1 MHLRSRRGCRVP
13 GVGDIAMPRH
23 IPAIARSADPRD
35 RELHSAGVSSAD
47 QLRTLVSLEQ
57 PIDQLELQLEVVR
70 RISELLRTI
79 RRSKAQVTG
88 SLPVSPF
95 CIEHP

>member
-1 MHLRSRRGCRVP
+1 
-13 GVGDIAMPRH
+13 MPRH
-23 IPAIARSADPRD
+23 MPAIACSADRRD
-35 RELHSAGVSSAD
+35 RELHSVDVLPAD
-47 QLRTLVSLEQ
+47 QLRTLVDLEQ

-70 RISELLRTI
+70 RISELLRRI
-79 RRSKAQVTG
+79 HRSKAQVTG

>member
-1 MHLRSRRGCRVP
+1 
-13 GVGDIAMPRH
+13 MPRH
-23 IPAIARSADPRD
+23 MPAIACSADPRD
-35 RELHSAGVSSAD
+35 RELHSADVSSAD
-47 QLRTLVSLEQ
+47 QLRTLVNLEQ

-79 RRSKAQVTG
+79 HRSKAQVTG